1 MKVSLIDYTGFGHPN
16 PMFAAALL
24 AYTKNTRLEQ
34 GEDGFARFLAMTSE
48 QLEPELKY
56 IAGTL
61 RSSWEFVSFVFQI
74 NDVTRAFTHQFVR
87 TRTASYAQQAMRVI
101 DASDNGVL
109 TPAAISAHPN
119 FGILQTWSSAVDDV
133 MDAYKT
139 LLGNGVAAQD
149 ARGLLPTN
157 ILTNICAKMNLRTLA
172 DLVGKR
178 QNLRAQ
184 GEYADVVREMA
195 RCVLEVMP
203 WTQPFL
209 YPERT
214 QTPAL
219 DQMLKA
225 ALGARSPIDAPEIN
239 AALKE
244 LDTLKATWG

>member
-1 MKVSLIDYTGFGHPN
+1 MKVSLINYTGFGHPN

-101 DASDNGVL
+101 DASDHGTL
-109 TPAAISAHPN
+109 MPDAIAAGKLSNIEQWN
-119 FGILQTWSSAVDDV
+119 SAVEAV
-133 MDAYKT
+133 MGGYT
-139 LLGNGVAAQD
+139 SLLSDGVAAQD

-195 RCVLEVMP
+195 SCVLEVMP
-203 WTQPFL
+203 WAKPFL

-219 DQMLKA
+219 DKMLKA

-244 LDTLKATWG
+244 LDTLKAAWG